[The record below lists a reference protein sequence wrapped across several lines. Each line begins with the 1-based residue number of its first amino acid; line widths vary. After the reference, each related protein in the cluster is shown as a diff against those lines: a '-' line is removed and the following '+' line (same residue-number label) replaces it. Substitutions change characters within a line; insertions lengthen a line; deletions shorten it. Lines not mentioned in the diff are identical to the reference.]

1 MSRGQFKSGIW
12 ETRRL
17 FAVVWE
23 IGGQAQPHHRR
34 RKNRAERNISVKP
47 MKLRFM
53 MPSAALWMRNAGEK

>member
-1 MSRGQFKSGIW
+1 M
-12 ETRRL
+12 
-17 FAVVWE
+17 VWE

-34 RKNRAERNISVKP
+34 RKNRAERSISVKP